1 MVISIGKMP
10 VNGTSPQVGFRPT
23 IPQNAE
29 GTRMEPPSSHPTA
42 MSTTLD
48 ATSAALPLDDPPVV
62 RV

>member
-10 VNGTSPQVGFRPT
+10 VNGTSPQVGFSPT
-23 IPQNAE
+23 MPQNAE

-48 ATSAALPLDDPPVV
+48 ATRAALPLEDPPVV